1 MIRRPPRS
9 TRTDTLFPY
18 TTRFRSVLVEERPE
32 DVAAELQRGVAIP
45 LQRAQRASVDLDL
58 AMAPRPHTQ
67 VVAVVATVLAF
78 HRRIGVVG
86 AVHVLLVP
94 QALPPTRRYLE
105 PNRPGPLVPR
115 LPLPERIKPEKR

>member
-32 DVAAELQRGVAIP
+32 DVAAELQRGIAIP

-58 AMAPRPHTQ
+58 AVAPRPHHQ
-67 VVAVVATVLAF
+67 VVAVVAAVLAF
-78 HRRIGVVG
+78 HRRVGVVG

-94 QALPPTRRYLE
+94 QALQPHRRYLE
-105 PNRPGPLVPR
+105 RNRLEPR
-115 LPLPERIKPEKR
+115 SEERRVGKGCGSQG

>member
-1 MIRRPPRS
+1 M
-9 TRTDTLFPY
+9 
-18 TTRFRSVLVEERPE
+18 
-32 DVAAELQRGVAIP
+32 QRGVAIP

-58 AMAPRPHTQ
+58 AMAPRPHHQ

-94 QALPPTRRYLE
+94 QALQPHRRYLE
-105 PNRPGPLVPR
+105 RNRR
-115 LPLPERIKPEKR
+115 ERSEEHTSELQSLMRISYAVFCLKKKITKAYYILNIHNI